1 MKITESRIRRII
13 REELSRSLLTEVP
26 LPLLLLA
33 PGVSVTAAEISAT
46 IGVNLYIAYMWL
58 ELQDGY
64 VGPTYETPEEM
75 ANDLGITLEEVL
87 FSPDYE
93 GRGSS
98 QPYGGFDS
106 AQVGGASPSHAL
118 PGPEGAG
125 PVPGSPDYRDYEA
138 ALREKEMMREKE
150 MIIARAREE
159 ISEMDIDID
168 KIFDLNA
175 NRDPDEDTKCSSVI
189 SICCFA
195 WKEDHGP
202 KLKSGIRI
210 YRPEYYYYYFAEDR
224 LDTSFI
230 DDFCHWRYK
239 RIGVASPAWER
250 DTFIHEISVQPTEE
264 NPKAGNPPLEIINQI
279 KDWACSRDPQAG
291 YISIRDYSAA
301 PYCGDPDFTPSVSKI
316 LYDPA
321 ATSVVH
327 KLNCPECD

>member
-1 MKITESRIRRII
+1 MKITESKIRRII
-13 REELSRSLLTEVP
+13 REELSRSLLTEGA
-26 LPLLLLA
+26 PLLFLA
-33 PGVSVTAAEISAT
+33 PGVVVTAGELAASA
-46 IGVNLYIAYMWL
+46 GVSLYLAYMWMT
-58 ELQDGY
+58 EQDSY
-64 VGPTYETPEEM
+64 EGPAYETPQEL
-75 ANDLGITLEEVL
+75 ADDLGITLEEVL
-87 FSPDYE
+87 LSPDYE
-93 GRGSS
+93 GRGPS
-98 QPYGGFDS
+98 QPHGGFDP
-106 AQVGGASPSHAL
+106 AQVGGASPGHAL
-118 PGPEGAG
+118 PGSGGRPR
-125 PVPGSPDYRDYEA
+125 PGSPGYREYEA
-138 ALREKEMMREKE
+138 ALREKE
-150 MIIARAREE
+150 MIIARARKE

-195 WKEDHGP
+195 WKEDHGV
-202 KLKSGIRI
+202 KLKSGIRT
-210 YRPEYYYYYFAEDR
+210 YRPRYYYYYFAEDR
-224 LDTSFI
+224 LPTSFI
-230 DDFCHWRYK
+230 DDFCHWRFE

-250 DTFIHEISVQPTEE
+250 GTFIHEISVLPTEK

-301 PYCGDPDFTPSVSKI
+301 PYCGHPDRGPESEI